1 LSRGKSIKTLVPL
14 LFLTFLVAV
23 NASASCAADAGKSTV
38 QVPSRKP
45 LIKGRITAS
54 GIIDGLEVA
63 GIKCVLRQDK
73 IPSLVIN
80 DVHMGTPA
88 YYAGVTAGDTIVKIG
103 PTPDGFQLKF
113 SRGGKVYEAF
123 VRSEKSAKLLAA
135 SANDFNLLSSARSV
149 KLSSQTAQ
157 NSDQRLL
164 SSNTRDLTSGADK
177 SKFNLKAGDDKLL
190 AYNIEFIIDISSS
203 MNHEDGT
210 NGLSKFEWC
219 RNQVTALADRLAPYA
234 RDVTITVFN
243 ERYQT
248 AESCNRD
255 AVLAIYNQVRP
266 NGNTDLVDP
275 LMARCRHA
283 LENYR
288 PGSRPTLIAVITDG
302 LPNHPRDPF
311 AVNQALIEFTKQ
323 LSSPKQILI
332 SILQV
337 GAEFD
342 GADFCL
348 DLDQNLVKEGAKY
361 DIVDTRTFGELKNE
375 GLTQC
380 LIRAIE
386 RAATSK

>member
-1 LSRGKSIKTLVPL
+1 MKGKIS
-14 LFLTFLVAV
+14 
-23 NASASCAADAGKSTV
+23 
-38 QVPSRKP
+38 
-45 LIKGRITAS
+45 AS

-63 GIKCVLRQDK
+63 GIKCILRQDK
-73 IPSLVIN
+73 LPSLIVN
-80 DVHMGTPA
+80 EVHMGTPA
-88 YYAGVTAGDTIVKIG
+88 YYAGITAGDTIIKIA
-103 PTPDGFQLKF
+103 PTSDGFQLKF

-123 VRSEKSAKLLAA
+123 VRSEKSARLLAA
-135 SANDFNLLSSARSV
+135 SANDFNLLASARNV
-149 KLSSQTAQ
+149 KLGAQ
-157 NSDQRLL
+157 AAQSGDQQRLL
-164 SSNTRDLTSGADK
+164 SSRTNALSSGVDK
-177 SKFNLKAGDDKLL
+177 TKFNLKAGDDKLL
-190 AYNIEFIIDISSS
+190 AYNIEFIIDISRS
-203 MNHEDGT
+203 MSKEDGT

-255 AVLAIYNQVRP
+255 AVLAIYSRVQP
-266 NGNTDLVDP
+266 DGSTDLVDP

-302 LPNHPRDPF
+302 LPNRPRDPF
-311 AVNQALIEFTKQ
+311 AVNKALIEFTKQ

-332 SILQV
+332 TVLQV
-337 GAEFD
+337 GATFD

-361 DIVDTRTFGELKNE
+361 DIVDTRTFSELQTE

-380 LIRAIE
+380 LIRSIE
-386 RAATSK
+386 KSAVTK